1 MDSVNILIAD
11 YQPLFA
17 KAIQVILQET
27 KSFGQLQV
35 VLSDYELAKSLGG
48 GKFKL
53 LILDHELFPD
63 EAFNAL
69 KKIRQSY
76 PDLSI
81 LIITNKITKTE
92 ISQFVKIGIKSVVFK
107 TIDDTELL
115 HAIDTTLKG
124 KKYYS
129 EEVLDLLMEP
139 EPSKPLEEPG
149 NLTPSE
155 IEVVRLIAAGLTT
168 KEIAQQKNISFH
180 TVITHRKNIFRKLDI
195 NNSSELLM
203 YAMRK
208 GLIDAVDYQI

>member
-1 MDSVNILIAD
+1 
-11 YQPLFA
+11 
-17 KAIQVILQET
+17 
-27 KSFGQLQV
+27 LQV
-35 VLSDYELAKSLGG
+35 VLSDYELSKSLGG

-53 LILDHELFPD
+53 LIIDHELMPD
-63 EAFNAL
+63 EAFDTL
-69 KKIRQSY
+69 KSISQNY
-76 PDLSI
+76 LDLSI
-81 LIITNKITKTE
+81 LIITNKITKPE
-92 ISQFVKIGIKSVVFK
+92 INQFVKIGIKSVALK
-107 TIDDTELL
+107 TIDEAELL
-115 HAIDTTLKG
+115 HAINATLKG

-155 IEVVRLIAAGLTT
+155 IEVVRSIAAGLTT

-180 TVITHRKNIFRKLDI
+180 TVITHRKNIFRKLEI

-208 GLIDAVDYQI
+208 GLIDAIDYQI